1 MKSISYKQSRKNSAR
16 RWRKAKVRRARARG
30 GRAGSKPV
38 FGPGRIHLE
47 IGDRIGAMS
56 FGGIG
61 VMRRLVSRLGLVREI
76 DRRLHLLKRHLP
88 YRESDHV
95 LNIAYNIL
103 CGSTRLED
111 LNGLRNNVPYLDA
124 LDAEMI
130 PSPTAAGDF
139 MRRFEQE
146 DVVELMEALGAVRP
160 QLWKG
165 RGRELLGPVAY
176 VDVDGTVAPTQGEKK
191 AGMDMSYKGVWGYHP
206 LIISLANTG
215 EVLSLVNRPGN
226 VPSHTGVWSGS
237 AGVLVGRM
245 SSGCACAALLTR
257 PTSSGA
263 RRRTYLRRSWVLE
276 AGQRTGRGILAAI
289 EAAPAL
295 DVPVRRRAKRPTR
308 KTGSW
313 RAWVHELEADAH
325 HRVRV
330 PSGEAE
336 PVNASEILF
345 GN

>member
-16 RWRKAKVRRARARG
+16 RGRKAKVRRARARG

-124 LDAEMI
+124 LDAK
-130 PSPTAAGDF
+130 AARGKI
-139 MRRFEQE
+139 
-146 DVVELMEALGAVRP
+146 GA
-160 QLWKG
+160 
-165 RGRELLGPVAY
+165 
-176 VDVDGTVAPTQGEKK
+176 
-191 AGMDMSYKGVWGYHP
+191 
-206 LIISLANTG
+206 
-215 EVLSLVNRPGN
+215 LVNSFALQA
-226 VPSHTGVWSGS
+226 VPQSGRGS
-237 AGVLVGRM
+237 AGRSTWWRRM
-245 SSGCACAALLTR
+245 SSGCACAASKDATTIR
-257 PTSSGA
+257 DAP
-263 RRRTYLRRSWVLE
+263 RT
-276 AGQRTGRGILAAI
+276 
-289 EAAPAL
+289 
-295 DVPVRRRAKRPTR
+295 VP
-308 KTGSW
+308 
-313 RAWVHELEADAH
+313 
-325 HRVRV
+325 
-330 PSGEAE
+330 
-336 PVNASEILF
+336 
-345 GN
+345 

>member
-1 MKSISYKQSRKNSAR
+1 MCSTSPTTSC
-16 RWRKAKVRRARARG
+16 G
-30 GRAGSKPV
+30 
-38 FGPGRIHLE
+38 
-47 IGDRIGAMS
+47 
-56 FGGIG
+56 
-61 VMRRLVSRLGLVREI
+61 
-76 DRRLHLLKRHLP
+76 
-88 YRESDHV
+88 
-95 LNIAYNIL
+95 
-103 CGSTRLED
+103 GSTRLED

-226 VPSHTGVWSGS
+226 VPSHTGAAEWIGPVDRPGGAACR
-237 AGVLVGRM
+237 AGVR
-245 SSGCACAALLTR
+245 CAGTR
-257 PTSSGA
+257 TS
-263 RRRTYLRRSWVLE
+263 
-276 AGQRTGRGILAAI
+276 
-289 EAAPAL
+289 
-295 DVPVRRRAKRPTR
+295 
-308 KTGSW
+308 
-313 RAWVHELEADAH
+313 H
-325 HRVRV
+325 
-330 PSGEAE
+330 
-336 PVNASEILF
+336 
-345 GN
+345 